1 MSKLPRLLFQ
11 SPILDEETDKARV
24 IRTFDAISL
33 VVVASLGLICVGIVF
48 IVQRKAAVAVFTLAM
63 LALFLVSRAVLRSG
77 RVYLACIVLV
87 SGL

>member
-33 VVVASLGLICVGIVF
+33 VVVPSLGLICVGIVF